1 MNRKQNKFHL
11 ISIAAALSLL
21 VGCSEHKF
29 SMSAPYKAIVLSF
42 TGNDANG
49 KAEFALTEK
58 TFRTLTNFNEL
69 DGTYFNLR
77 RGGKLSIKEVNGSIV
92 ASDSFSG
99 GESPDLRYQV
109 KSGTA
114 VALDYSSLIMLSA
127 FYQLDEVYSTLEE
140 KIGIVPSDVQSIMAG
155 GKHTVLFEPEIK
167 LTKQGSDI
175 SAGLKLNAAYS
186 PADKKFLLF
195 QRSPIEAVPLAANF
209 QVVTHEYGHF
219 VFDYSFQ
226 GGKYDAE
233 NRWNDEWAL
242 NGINEGFADFISWIF
257 TDSSDILRA
266 SIEIDSLA
274 DERDFVKTTFVF
286 SDLAGAD
293 PAACKGD
300 FYCVGSLFARSL
312 YETYQ
317 ALKNT
322 ISKKDMAVGTISSL
336 KKCQEAMNSMPESI
350 LPPKAD
356 TTSMTREQIFQRDG
370 KITGAFLRA
379 FVNNAPVAWKSDL
392 CTAFKKNFSTTG
404 FPAAAR
410 DGSCD
415 GGGE

>member
-1 MNRKQNKFHL
+1 MRRKQNKFSL
-11 ISIAAALSLL
+11 IFLAAVMSSM
-21 VGCSEHKF
+21 VGCGEHKF

-69 DGTYFNLR
+69 EGTYLNLR
-77 RGGKLSIKEVNGSIV
+77 RGGKLSIREVNGSIV

-114 VALDYSSLIMLSA
+114 VALDYSSLVMLSA
-127 FYQLDEVYSTLEE
+127 YYQLDEVYSTLEE
-140 KIGIVPSDVQSIMAG
+140 KIGLIPSDVQSIMPG

-226 GGKYDAE
+226 GGKYNAD

-317 ALKNT
+317 ALKST
-322 ISKKDMAVGTISSL
+322 TSKKDMALGTINSL
-336 KKCQEAMNSMPESI
+336 KKCQEAMNAMPESI

-356 TTSMTREQIFQRDG
+356 TISMTREEIFQRDG

-379 FVNNAPVAWKSDL
+379 FVNNAPVAWKADL
-392 CTAFKKNFSTTG
+392 CTAFRKNFGTTG
-404 FPAAAR
+404 FPTAAR

-415 GGGE
+415 Q